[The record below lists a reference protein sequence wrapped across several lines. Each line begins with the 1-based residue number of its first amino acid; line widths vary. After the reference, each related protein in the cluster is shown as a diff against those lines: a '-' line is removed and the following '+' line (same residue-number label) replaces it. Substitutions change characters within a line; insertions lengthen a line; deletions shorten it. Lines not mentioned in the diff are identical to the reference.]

1 MKTEK
6 QQEILKLIFKDF
18 LTSYNSRNI
27 SKKVKISHAGAF
39 KILKK
44 LGKKELVNPK
54 KIGRAII
61 YSINKENLLALKE
74 VEIALITES
83 QNYKRWIEE
92 FKALKEKADF
102 VILFGS
108 ILKKERDARDIDLL
122 VIAKNENFKSIKK
135 FASERQNFLSKK
147 IHLILQTS
155 EEFKQDVEKRNK
167 MILEIIKT
175 GNVLFGQ
182 DKFIEILK

>member
-1 MKTEK
+1 MELTK

-18 LTSYNSRNI
+18 LTFYNSRSI
-27 SKKVKISHAGAF
+27 SKKIKISHVGAF

-61 YSINKENLLALKE
+61 YSINKENPLTLKE
-74 VEIALITES
+74 IEIILIIES

-92 FKALKEKADF
+92 FKSIKEKAEF

-108 ILKKERDARDIDLL
+108 ILKKGAYARDIDLL
-122 VIAKNENFKSIKK
+122 VIAKKENFRDINKLIN
-135 FASERQNFLSKK
+135 ERQNFLNKK
-147 IHLILQTS
+147 IHLILQS
-155 EEFKQDVEKRNK
+155 LEEFKQDLEKKNK
-167 MILEIIKT
+167 TIMEIIRT
-175 GNVLFGQ
+175 GVVLFGQ
-182 DKFIEILK
+182 DKFIEVLK